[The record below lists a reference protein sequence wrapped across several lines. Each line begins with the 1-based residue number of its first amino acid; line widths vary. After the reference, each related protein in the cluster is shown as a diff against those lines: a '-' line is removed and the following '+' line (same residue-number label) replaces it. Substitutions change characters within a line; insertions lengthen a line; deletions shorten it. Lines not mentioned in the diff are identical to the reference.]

1 MTTTML
7 KLLLIAAGG
16 AAGTLARYG
25 TSTALARVTERVG
38 FPLGTLA
45 VNLIGCFLF
54 GYLNGLF
61 LERLVVR
68 PEYRLMLLVGVL
80 GGYTTFSTFGWETAA
95 LLRDGQYVRAAVNL
109 LASNVLGITLVVV
122 GYGLGR
128 R

>member
-1 MTTTML
+1 MF

-25 TSTALARVTERVG
+25 TSTALMRASERSGG
-38 FPLGTLA
+38 FPVGTL
-45 VNLIGCFLF
+45 VINLLGCFVI

-68 PEYRLMLLVGVL
+68 PEYRAMMLVGFL
-80 GGYTTFSTFGWETAA
+80 GGYTTFSTFGWETAS
-95 LLRDGQYVRAAVNL
+95 LLREGQYARAAVNL
-109 LASNVLGITLVVV
+109 LLSNVVGVGLVVL

>member
-1 MTTTML
+1 MML
-7 KLLLIAAGG
+7 KIFLIALAG

-25 TSTALARVTERVG
+25 TSTVLIRATERSG

-45 VNLIGCFLF
+45 VNLIGCFLI

-61 LERLVVR
+61 LERLLVR
-68 PEYRLMLLVGVL
+68 PEYRLMLLVGFL
-80 GGYTTFSTFGWETAA
+80 GGFTTFSTFGWETTAM
-95 LLRDGQYVRAAVNL
+95 LREGQYARAAFNL
-109 LASNVLGITLVVV
+109 LVSNGVGVVLVVL

>member
-1 MTTTML
+1 ML
-7 KLLLIAAGG
+7 KLLLIAVGG
-16 AAGTLARYG
+16 AVGTLARYG
-25 TSTALARVTERVG
+25 TSTALVRVTERTG

-45 VNLIGCFLF
+45 INLLGCLLI

-68 PEYRLMLLVGVL
+68 PELRLALLVGVL
-80 GGYTTFSTFGWETAA
+80 GGYTTFSTFGWETTS
-95 LLRDGQYVRAAVNL
+95 LLRDGQYARAAANL
-109 LASNVLGITLVVV
+109 LLSNGLGIVLVVV

>member
-1 MTTTML
+1 MFL
-7 KLLLIAAGG
+7 KLLLIAVAG

-25 TSTALARVTERVG
+25 TSTVLMRVTERTN

-45 VNLIGCFLF
+45 VNLIGCFLI

-61 LERLVVR
+61 LERMLVR
-68 PEYRLMLLVGVL
+68 QEYRLALIVGFL
-80 GGYTTFSTFGWETAA
+80 GGYTTFSAFGWESAS
-95 LLRDGQYVRAAVNL
+95 LLRDGQYARAAANL
-109 LASNVLGITLVVV
+109 LLNNGAGVILVVV